1 MFKELFVEAKTEL
14 GKWSFVDNE
23 WSYTSKDWNTSGTLK
38 YNKSN
43 RSIDVVVS
51 VLVDDA
57 MSVDWKNLP
66 KGTESGQA
74 SEDYAVFQI
83 SSKDINAIN
92 KAFKEF
98 KIPKFKEL

>member
-1 MFKELFVEAKTEL
+1 MFKELFVESKTEL
-14 GKWSFVDNE
+14 DKWSFVNNE
-23 WSYTSKDWNTSGTLK
+23 WSYTSKDWNTTATLK
-38 YNKSN
+38 YNKNS
-43 RSIDVVVS
+43 RSIDVIVGM
-51 VLVDDA
+51 LVDDA
-57 MSVDWKNLP
+57 MSINWKNLP

-74 SEDYAVFQI
+74 SEDTAAFQI